1 MKWIDELQ
9 KLRVIPVVRLKD
21 ADTAVPMAAALRR
34 GGLPCAEITFCTPA
48 AAESLRRIHE
58 ADPEFLLAA
67 GTVLTTAQADAAMAA
82 GAAFLV
88 SPGFNAKVAVHCID
102 HGYPLVPGICTPRLK
117 RPCRLVLCG
126 LNSSQLRRPEVW
138 QCCARCTRPTVWY
151 ALCRPEASRPQIWQ
165 TIWPVRLYLPS
176 SAMRRD
182 WSAVLADR
190 CSGSCCVSRCYEFDA
205 VDRIGGGDAFSGALI
220 HALLNRLPMQQAID
234 FAAAAGCLKYTIE
247 GDVNAVTSDEVMT
260 LAGITE

>member
-1 MKWIDELQ
+1 MKWIDDLQ

-34 GGLPCAEITFCTPA
+34 GGLPCAEITFRTPA

-102 HGYPLVPGICTPRLK
+102 HGSPLVPGICTPSEIEAALSAGLMWLK
-117 RPCRLVLCG
+117 FFP
-126 LNSSQLRRPEVW
+126 
-138 QCCARCTRPTVWY
+138 A
-151 ALCRPEASRPQIWQ
+151 EASGGVAMLRALHSPYGM
-165 TIWPVRLYLPS
+165 VRFMPTGGITPTN
-176 SAMRRD
+176 
-182 WSAVLADR
+182 LADYLA
-190 CSGSCCVSRCYEFDA
+190 CPSVFACGGSWIVPDSALEAGDFDEIE
-205 VDRIGGGDAFSGALI
+205 RLAFG
-220 HALLNRLPMQQAID
+220 
-234 FAAAAGCLKYTIE
+234 AAAIGK
-247 GDVNAVTSDEVMT
+247 GDHK
-260 LAGITE
+260 

>member
-102 HGYPLVPGICTPRLK
+102 HGYPLVPGICTPSEIEAALSAGLMWLK
-117 RPCRLVLCG
+117 FFP
-126 LNSSQLRRPEVW
+126 
-138 QCCARCTRPTVWY
+138 A
-151 ALCRPEASRPQIWQ
+151 EASGGVAMLRALHSPYGM
-165 TIWPVRLYLPS
+165 VRFMPTGGI
-176 SAMRRD
+176 APTN
-182 WSAVLADR
+182 LADYLA
-190 CSGSCCVSRCYEFDA
+190 CPAVFACGGSWIVPD
-205 VDRIGGGDAFSGALI
+205 GAL
-220 HALLNRLPMQQAID
+220 ATGD
-234 FAAAAGCLKYTIE
+234 FAEIE
-247 GDVNAVTSDEVMT
+247 RRALEATAIGKGDHK
-260 LAGITE
+260 